1 MPQFYKRYVDD
12 TLARMPSADVATEFL
27 STLNGLHPSLTFTM
41 ELPVDNKI
49 PFIGIEIVKNGTK
62 IETQVYRKPTNT
74 GLLLHFQI
82 HPDKPYKDSLLKTM
96 IHRAYALSSTTEAFN
111 TEYAKLRST
120 FSRLD
125 YPVSLINSA
134 INNFLFRNSSA
145 NTVVRNNDDSSTV
158 RISLPF
164 KDQVAANAVRRQLRD
179 LSHKIGPTLQPVFV
193 SKKLGQ
199 DLKPKEIK
207 PSIVNQQCVVYLF
220 SCDLCDADY
229 VGYTARHLH
238 QRIAEHKNSAIGRH
252 FLEAHGNNNLL
263 NENQFTVLRR
273 CQGKFDCLV
282 FEMLFIKNLKP
293 NLNIQTDSIR
303 AKLFV

>member
-1 MPQFYKRYVDD
+1 MWSS
-12 TLARMPSADVATEFL
+12 LA
-27 STLNGLHPSLTFTM
+27 
-41 ELPVDNKI
+41 
-49 PFIGIEIVKNGTK
+49 
-62 IETQVYRKPTNT
+62 
-74 GLLLHFQI
+74 
-82 HPDKPYKDSLLKTM
+82 
-96 IHRAYALSSTTEAFN
+96 HR
-111 TEYAKLRST
+111 
-120 FSRLD
+120 D
-125 YPVSLINSA
+125 
-134 INNFLFRNSSA
+134 
-145 NTVVRNNDDSSTV
+145 TV

-164 KDQVAANAVRRQLRD
+164 KDQVAANAVRKRLRD

-199 DLKPKEIK
+199 DLRPKEIK
-207 PSIVNQQCVVYLF
+207 PSIVNKQCVVYNF

-263 NENQFTVLRR
+263 RESQFTVLRK
-273 CQGKFDCLV
+273 CQSKFDCLV
-282 FEMLFIKNLKP
+282 FEMLFIKKLKP

>member
-1 MPQFYKRYVDD
+1 MPCRLQQRLSIQNVLSCPLY
-12 TLARMPSADVATEFL
+12 LVA
-27 STLNGLHPSLTFTM
+27 FTIQRVLLI
-41 ELPVDNKI
+41 LP
-49 PFIGIEIVKNGTK
+49 P
-62 IETQVYRKPTNT
+62 
-74 GLLLHFQI
+74 
-82 HPDKPYKDSLLKTM
+82 
-96 IHRAYALSSTTEAFN
+96 
-111 TEYAKLRST
+111 
-120 FSRLD
+120 
-125 YPVSLINSA
+125 

-145 NTVVRNNDDSSTV
+145 NKAERNNDDSSII

-164 KDQVAANAVRRQLRD
+164 KDQVAANAVRKQLRD
-179 LSHKIGPTLQPVFV
+179 VSYKIGPTLQPVFV
-193 SKKLGQ
+193 SKNLLGQ

-207 PSIVNQQCVVYLF
+207 PSIVNNHCVVFDF

-263 NENQFTVLRR
+263 KENQFTVLRK
-273 CQGKFDCLV
+273 CQGKFEFLI